1 MVQVKTKTLFLS
13 MITHRN
19 SWEVGFLLL
28 QQVVW
33 RTHLQCGGP
42 LTALEKAPCFLP
54 SPFPAETPFR
64 GGFLRQTMGSQTRGM
79 APQPGP
85 SLLAAAVTVLELS
98 AQGGQG
104 VSGSPLFP
112 QNGHFHNCCHKG
124 SSLQILT
131 LPASSVPYNTCIHF
145 PVLLLKEY
153 KLRFSVVQASF
164 RSTPPICESFPD
176 SDQSSVTGPLLAGGS
191 SPTKSE
197 DPGLLCQAD

>member
-1 MVQVKTKTLFLS
+1 MLTVFFSPLQDQQSCF
-13 MITHRN
+13 RN
-19 SWEVGFLLL
+19 EGENSNIGSSQNQNRLPFYDYSSWEVGFLLL

-54 SPFPAETPFR
+54 SPFPAETLFR
-64 GGFLRQTMGSQTRGM
+64 GGFLRKTMGSQTRGM
-79 APQPGP
+79 ASQPGP

-98 AQGGQG
+98 AQGGRG

-112 QNGHFHNCCHKG
+112 QNGRFHNCCHKG

-131 LPASSVPYNTCIHF
+131 LPASSVPYDTCIRL

-153 KLRFSVVQASF
+153 KLCFSVV
-164 RSTPPICESFPD
+164 
-176 SDQSSVTGPLLAGGS
+176 
-191 SPTKSE
+191 
-197 DPGLLCQAD
+197 